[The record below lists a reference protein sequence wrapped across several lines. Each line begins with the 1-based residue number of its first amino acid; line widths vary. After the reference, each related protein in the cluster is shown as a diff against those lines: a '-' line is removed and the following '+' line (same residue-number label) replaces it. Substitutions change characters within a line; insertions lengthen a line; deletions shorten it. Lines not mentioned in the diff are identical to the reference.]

1 MRPARERVETELGLS
16 LDRSDLAT
24 LERSKSARGDEDV
37 AELAEEL
44 LVHETWFFRDPA
56 VFDELARV
64 VVPLAAGAHGRP
76 LRLLSAPCATGE
88 EAYSIA
94 IALLELGLPEASF
107 EVVGVDVSRRAL
119 EAAEEGRYGKH
130 SLRSERR
137 GWEARFLIGDVDCWS
152 VSAVVRER
160 VRFLRANL
168 VEPGALS
175 FEAPFDVVFCR
186 NMLVYLT
193 EAAREAVERLLGRI
207 VAPGGSLFLG
217 PAESTPAGLFVRT
230 GPRESFRFSRG
241 AEVSTA
247 TRLVVPSA
255 LRVAQGAPSAA
266 HAART
271 APPATSVALARAAPP
286 PSLASL
292 SRARE
297 LADRGDLEGARSA
310 CVALL
315 SEAGHDGEVYALLG
329 TVESAAGRTDHAFR
343 AFQRALYLDPDHP
356 VALVSVARHWEQRG
370 EDVRARALLAR
381 AARGRGR
388 P

>member
-175 FEAPFDVVFCR
+175 SEAPFDVVFCR

-193 EAAREAVERLLGRI
+193 EAAREGPVTPRRDVPGRLLQESERL
-207 VAPGGSLFLG
+207 PGGLLG
-217 PAESTPAGLFVRT
+217 GELGGKVLSPHPGFT
-230 GPRESFRFSRG
+230 G
-241 AEVSTA
+241 
-247 TRLVVPSA
+247 
-255 LRVAQGAPSAA
+255 
-266 HAART
+266 
-271 APPATSVALARAAPP
+271 ARAGAK
-286 PSLASL
+286 L
-292 SRARE
+292 RRVDE
-297 LADRGDLEGARSA
+297 EGD
-310 CVALL
+310 
-315 SEAGHDGEVYALLG
+315 
-329 TVESAAGRTDHAFR
+329 
-343 AFQRALYLDPDHP
+343 
-356 VALVSVARHWEQRG
+356 
-370 EDVRARALLAR
+370 R
-381 AARGRGR
+381 AARGRKCDDEGVHDCSL
-388 P
+388 